1 MLLWSTKHPETML
14 LDVPPPGAFI
24 MPPLERIGKK
34 RFLSIPKMG
43 YTDLPDGVVH
53 GHD

>member
-1 MLLWSTKHPETML
+1 MMR
-14 LDVPPPGAFI
+14 LDVPPRAFI

-34 RFLSIPKMG
+34 RFLSIPETGYKMK
-43 YTDLPDGVVH
+43 LPDGVVH